1 MRKIFY
7 LLLFEPRPIVRILC
21 SNVTSIRLCMAPPF
35 LMALLVI
42 AHKRYLRQDCLF
54 ANLDKSAVWRHRH
67 AARLLGNFKNSPQR
81 SFKLIWSPRV
91 LFRKFTTIPCNYPEF
106 IESFPSK
113 ISERCNYVRCCYNL
127 HWITNQLFAA

>member
-7 LLLFEPRPIVRILC
+7 LLHFEPRPIVRILC

-54 ANLDKSAVWRHRH
+54 ANLDKSAV
-67 AARLLGNFKNSPQR
+67 
-81 SFKLIWSPRV
+81 
-91 LFRKFTTIPCNYPEF
+91 
-106 IESFPSK
+106 
-113 ISERCNYVRCCYNL
+113 
-127 HWITNQLFAA
+127 